1 MVFLYIGGLMT
12 NENEITQPEL
22 NMVTEEPTVT
32 TEVQSEPVAES
43 TTEVTETSAEPTTES
58 VESTTTIAEETAGT
72 YPATVDSSESEVQK
86 TLDQTQERL
95 KEVEKQNSQNQLMY
109 ETEAYK
115 QQLMQQGYTPEQSQS
130 ASQQFYNNRMQ
141 QATVEQ
147 EYKQQIDFKE
157 GQYRASLQY
166 GKKFNID
173 PEVLLKYQTPQEM
186 EVAAKHMS
194 EVRALKE
201 ENVRLKQGKVPTQNF
216 DTGNAPANASSS
228 EERLLDLY
236 NSGVRNPETE
246 AAARRA
252 AGIG

>member
-1 MVFLYIGGLMT
+1 
-12 NENEITQPEL
+12 
-22 NMVTEEPTVT
+22 
-32 TEVQSEPVAES
+32 
-43 TTEVTETSAEPTTES
+43 
-58 VESTTTIAEETAGT
+58 
-72 YPATVDSSESEVQK
+72 
-86 TLDQTQERL
+86 
-95 KEVEKQNSQNQLMY
+95 
-109 ETEAYK
+109 
-115 QQLMQQGYTPEQSQS
+115 
-130 ASQQFYNNRMQ
+130 MQ

-147 EYKQQIDFKE
+147 EYKQQIEFKE
-157 GQYRASLQY
+157 GQFKASLHY

-201 ENVRLKQGKVPTQNF
+201 ENARLKKGQVPSQSYDNNT
-216 DTGNAPANASSS
+216 APANASSS

-236 NSGVRNPETE
+236 NSGVRNPDTE

>member
-1 MVFLYIGGLMT
+1 MI

-22 NMVTEEPTVT
+22 NMVTEE
-32 TEVQSEPVAES
+32 SSAPVAEPQAEPAVEPA
-43 TTEVTETSAEPTTES
+43 TEVTETSAEPTTETVSETSSTIKEEPETGSYPAS
-58 VESTTTIAEETAGT
+58 VET
-72 YPATVDSSESEVQK
+72 SESEVQK

-95 KEVEKQNSQNQLMY
+95 KEVEKQNLQNQLMY
-109 ETEAYK
+109 ETESYK
-115 QQLMQQGYTPEQSQS
+115 QQLIQQGYTPEQSQA

-147 EYKQQIDFKE
+147 EYKQQIEFKE
-157 GQYRASLQY
+157 GQFKASLHY

-194 EVRALKE
+194 EVRSLKE
-201 ENVRLKQGKVPTQNF
+201 ENARLKQGKVPTQNF
-216 DTGNAPANASSS
+216 DSNSAPADASSS

>member
-58 VESTTTIAEETAGT
+58 VESTTTITEETAGT

>member
-1 MVFLYIGGLMT
+1 MI

-22 NMVTEEPTVT
+22 NMVTEE
-32 TEVQSEPVAES
+32 SSAPVAEPQAEP
-43 TTEVTETSAEPTTES
+43 TVEPATEVTQTSTEPTTETVSKASSTIKEEPETGSYPAS
-58 VESTTTIAEETAGT
+58 VEA
-72 YPATVDSSESEVQK
+72 DSSEVQK

-95 KEVEKQNSQNQLMY
+95 KQVEKQNLQNQLMY
-109 ETEAYK
+109 ETESYK
-115 QQLMQQGYTPEQSQS
+115 QQLMQQGYTPEQSQA

-147 EYKQQIDFKE
+147 DYKQQIEFKD
-157 GQYRASLQY
+157 GQFKASLHY

-194 EVRALKE
+194 EVRSLKE
-201 ENVRLKQGKVPTQNF
+201 ENARLKQGKVPTQNF
-216 DTGNAPANASSS
+216 DSNNAPANASSS